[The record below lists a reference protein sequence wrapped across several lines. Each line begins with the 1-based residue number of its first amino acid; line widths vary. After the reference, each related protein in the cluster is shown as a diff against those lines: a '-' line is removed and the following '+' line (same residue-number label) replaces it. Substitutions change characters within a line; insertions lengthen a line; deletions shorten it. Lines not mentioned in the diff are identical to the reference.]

1 MWCVEGFFL
10 IKYFTEMQLS
20 NVVNKWLFCWKIIGK
35 YWSQEVRQCSDCK
48 SSISKCH
55 TGPWCT
61 VSIHAFSAI
70 TPLVLNVK
78 TCTMVALSAQ
88 PVLVHSAEPQ
98 MPDGKVGERTWWFPK
113 GLPPTT
119 RIWKPVPASFLQYT
133 DSLCGEKPSIC
144 LDCHVLHGRKG
155 FLG

>member
-1 MWCVEGFFL
+1 MVILLKDNWEILESDRKCNSALTASLV
-10 IKYFTEMQLS
+10 S
-20 NVVNKWLFCWKIIGK
+20 RNVT
-35 YWSQEVRQCSDCK
+35 Q
-48 SSISKCH
+48 
-55 TGPWCT
+55 GPWCT

-119 RIWKPVPASFLQYT
+119 RIWKPVPESFLQYT